1 MKYVV
6 KVERRRAER
15 GMLDIE
21 HTDVYV
27 VALQNDPYQ
36 HQEPIGTRAQFSE
49 IEDDAFVFSSLAA
62 AEVVACTVGGV
73 VHQISPEP
81 GEDAYTDLRAKIFTL
96 ASDYEHSANQY
107 EIAMRNDR
115 KAKEQRRQEW
125 FVTASVFRNV
135 ASQLRSTLP

>member
-1 MKYVV
+1 MRYVV
-6 KVERRRAER
+6 VLQGKSQIPRETYFVSADKDATKVE
-15 GMLDIE
+15 
-21 HTDVYV
+21 Y
-27 VALQNDPYQ
+27 
-36 HQEPIGTRAQFSE
+36 
-49 IEDDAFVFSSLAA
+49 AFVFTDRGA
-62 AEVVACTVGGV
+62 AEVIAAHSGGGV
-73 VHQISPEP
+73 RSLDPEP

-107 EIAMRNDR
+107 EIAMRNDS

>member
-1 MKYVV
+1 M
-6 KVERRRAER
+6 R
-15 GMLDIE
+15 
-21 HTDVYV
+21 YV
-27 VALQNDPYQ
+27 VAFDYGYIKQKDGYYKAHNTKCYKA
-36 HQEPIGTRAQFSE
+36 EE
-49 IEDDAFVFSSLAA
+49 AFVFTDRGA
-62 AEVVACTVGGV
+62 AEVIAAQSGGV
-73 VHQISPEP
+73 VQPLDVEL
-81 GEDAYTDLRAKIFTL
+81 GDDEYTKLRAKIFTL